1 MVAINVHETKLHEL
15 LEKDTDILTEDDVE
29 QDEKLIDSLIQN
41 NN

>member
-1 MVAINVHETKLHEL
+1 MVAINIHEL

-29 QDEKLIDSLIQN
+29 QDEKLIDHLIQN

>member
-1 MVAINVHETKLHEL
+1 MVAINIHEL

-29 QDEKLIDSLIQN
+29 QTEKIIQDLIQN